1 METVSVEEDI
11 EKFCG
16 RCKTLVP
23 IGNFHKDKGNRDGLK
38 YACKA
43 CVRIYLSVRYKKN
56 KADADRNGTCRC
68 FGCKIVTEV
77 GAAYCTDHFFKNS
90 AHGTLKNSSLWQD
103 IKKLAEKQNYICPL
117 TGDKLI
123 AGVNMSLDH
132 IKPSSKYPHLLQDLN
147 NLQWL
152 SKWANLAK
160 LDWDLDVFIAN
171 CVKVAKVHMI
181 EKINCKN

>member
-1 METVSVEEDI
+1 MEDVSLQEDI
-11 EKFCG
+11 EKFCA

-23 IGNFHKDKGNRDGLK
+23 IDNFHKDKGNRDGLK
-38 YACKA
+38 YACKD
-43 CVRIYLSVRYKKN
+43 CVRIYLSARYKKN

-68 FGCKIVTEV
+68 FGCEIITEV

-90 AHGTLKNSSLWQD
+90 AHGTLKDSSLWQD

-171 CVKVAKVHMI
+171 CIKVAKRFT
-181 EKINCKN
+181 